1 MLVRTSIQTLF
12 TFFTKDLQE
21 LNANTHEYVICN
33 TRYSFCVFIHPMVE
47 LVVARRQWMREDVT
61 IKAIKAIDDINRTVD
76 MIGVF
81 SMIPEVCAYDW
92 LLVL

>member
-1 MLVRTSIQTLF
+1 
-12 TFFTKDLQE
+12 
-21 LNANTHEYVICN
+21 
-33 TRYSFCVFIHPMVE
+33 MVE